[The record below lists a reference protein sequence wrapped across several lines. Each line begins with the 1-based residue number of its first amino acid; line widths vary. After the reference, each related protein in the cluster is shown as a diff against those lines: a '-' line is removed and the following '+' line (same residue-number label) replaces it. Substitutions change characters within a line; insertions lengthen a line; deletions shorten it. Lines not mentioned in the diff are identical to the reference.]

1 MMQYHVTCNKCRR
14 SFTITAEGGDRMR
27 CSCPYCGQTL
37 LVNLPAMA
45 QPATPPVVH
54 PVSGQEDSEGGSPGL
69 KILLTVLIVLVV
81 GGLGAFGFILW
92 QDRQEAAQ
100 QEIRVQRKAHADS
113 LMQVRARQDAQAEE
127 EQRREQQ
134 QQAVCRFLRSFYQ
147 NAVFISD
154 DTDPSYYARYLTP
167 YCRQMIFG
175 TGPDDEEDKWAA
187 WWGAFGNLS
196 NEYDFDELSRNLRI
210 TPVVNDWYKVRLSE
224 HGLTETRNIRVKMT
238 DGHIL
243 IDDVR

>member
-1 MMQYHVTCNKCRR
+1 
-14 SFTITAEGGDRMR
+14 MR

-54 PVSGQEDSEGGSPGL
+54 PVSGQKDSEGGSPGL

-113 LMQVRARQDAQAEE
+113 LMQVRARQEAQSSS
-127 EQRREQQ
+127 QTIRIRPTMP
-134 QQAVCRFLRSFYQ
+134 VTSRLT
-147 NAVFISD
+147 V
-154 DTDPSYYARYLTP
+154 AR
-167 YCRQMIFG
+167 
-175 TGPDDEEDKWAA
+175 
-187 WWGAFGNLS
+187 
-196 NEYDFDELSRNLRI
+196 
-210 TPVVNDWYKVRLSE
+210 
-224 HGLTETRNIRVKMT
+224 
-238 DGHIL
+238 
-243 IDDVR
+243 